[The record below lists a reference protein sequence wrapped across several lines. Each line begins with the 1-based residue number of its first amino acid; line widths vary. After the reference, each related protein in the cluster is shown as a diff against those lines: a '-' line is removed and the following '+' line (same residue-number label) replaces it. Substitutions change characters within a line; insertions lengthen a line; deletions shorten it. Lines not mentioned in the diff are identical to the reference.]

1 MSGAQPKAGNIA
13 GVVTICA
20 EVNATAA
27 TNATARV
34 GWTR

>member
-20 EVNATAA
+20 EVNSIAA
-27 TNATARV
+27 HKRHSQ
-34 GWTR
+34 GLGG